1 MSTEDVSARYDDL
14 DAWPSADIVGAIIE
28 GQLAAV
34 AAVAAAGAAIA
45 KAVDAAAAHVGDKGR
60 IVYVGAGTSGRVA
73 VQDGAELMPTFDWPA
88 ERVVFLMAGGSEALT
103 RSIEGAED
111 DETEGRRAI
120 DRAKVRSEDIVIGVA
135 ASGGT
140 PYTVA
145 ALRRAGERGAL
156 TIAIASNART
166 PLLAAAEHPI
176 HVDTGG
182 EVVAGSTRM
191 KAGTAQKIVL
201 NAISTA
207 LMIRLGRVHR
217 GYMVDMRIS
226 NVKLRRRGERMVAAI
241 AGCGIRTAAAALDR
255 GDNDVK
261 TAVLLARGAT
271 TADAA
276 ALLARARGNLRV
288 ALAEQARADDRSP
301 LTAQPRI
308 ERIAKH
314 VAQKVEPERQKKNG
328 KAREYRAPR
337 R

>member
-1 MSTEDVSARYDDL
+1 MSTEDVSARFDDL
-14 DAWPSADIVGAIIE
+14 DAWPSAEIVAAIIE

-34 AAVAAAGAAIA
+34 AAVAAAGAMISG
-45 KAVDAAAAHVGDKGR
+45 AVDAAAARIGQKGR

-111 DETEGRRAI
+111 DEAEGRRAI
-120 DRAKVRSEDIVIGVA
+120 DRARVRSEDVVIGVA

-166 PLLAAAEHPI
+166 PLLAVAEHPI
-176 HVDTGG
+176 HVDTGS

-217 GYMVDMRIS
+217 GFMVDMRIS

-255 GDNDVK
+255 GGNDVK

-271 TADAA
+271 VADAA
-276 ALLARARGNLRV
+276 AFLARAQGDLRA
-288 ALAEQARADDRSP
+288 ALAEHERTSARSP
-301 LTAQPRI
+301 LPAQLRI
-308 ERIAKH
+308 ERVTKH

-328 KAREYRAPR
+328 KARENRAPR